1 MIVMKRILTI
11 LTIGVFLFVF
21 LIGVQTGDR
30 AFADDLGE
38 AVEETMD
45 GVDSSAFDELMALLR
60 EYDQQGFFTT
70 SRQFVED
77 ILSGKNDFDTSY
89 FLSMANDV
97 FLGEAKVVLPQLAII
112 VVVCLIYGVLKGL
125 TDGFIRTD
133 VNKVVYVICYCIV
146 LAVIANLVARSI
158 KEATS
163 TFILMEKISE
173 GCFPVLVTL
182 VAALGGSASAAVFQP
197 SVLIFGN
204 VLLRLLTT
212 VVTPLFLASFVFGLI
227 GNLSD
232 QLKLGRLSSAIRS
245 GTTRIV
251 GLVFGIFS
259 TVLVAEGITGASVD
273 GLAVRGAKFALSSY
287 VPVVGGYLKDGFDV
301 VLAGC
306 LAVKNALGLCAVII
320 LLVSVIVPVI
330 RLLLLSICMKLTSG
344 ILEPVTDGKFC
355 SALTCAGDSLNIL
368 VVAVVSASFA
378 GLLFLMTVLF
388 VMNPGVL

>member
-1 MIVMKRILTI
+1 MKRILTI